1 MIGSF
6 HLPPYIV
13 YLPGLNSPAALEH
26 SSVGESSWLI
36 TSVVEGSSPSVPIS
50 LMGTYKNPFSKRI
63 LHFPQEDIWQCWVSF
78 CVQQKAGETNGKKYA
93 ELREFAAPYL

>member
-36 TSVVEGSSPSVPIS
+36 TSVVEGSSPSVPTGFKPSNHIHF
-50 LMGTYKNPFSKRI
+50 LKR
-63 LHFPQEDIWQCWVSF
+63 PVEIWGV
-78 CVQQKAGETNGKKYA
+78 
-93 ELREFAAPYL
+93 L

>member
-1 MIGSF
+1 MGLIQFGNDADMIGSF

-13 YLPGLNSPAALEH
+13 YLPGFNSPAALEH

-63 LHFPQEDIWQCWVSF
+63 IHFPQKDIWQCWVSF
-78 CVQQKAGETNGKKYA
+78 CVQ
-93 ELREFAAPYL
+93 

>member
-1 MIGSF
+1 MPPMDADMIGSF

-50 LMGTYKNPFSKRI
+50 LNG
-63 LHFPQEDIWQCWVSF
+63 DIWQCWVSF
-78 CVQQKAGETNGKKYA
+78 LLEKGSVM
-93 ELREFAAPYL
+93 L